1 MTTDEELRAAILR
14 ERSIPDRLPAVLR
27 WVTVTA
33 VNQEEQTMDATG
45 ITDGLEFFD
54 VQLGVGSVVIYP
66 AIGAACLVAI
76 VEGQP
81 SDAFLLSA
89 SEVERIEVTA
99 SASIVMNGGY
109 NGGLINID
117 ALTEKIN
124 TLVDTFNKHT
134 HQVSTT
140 GSATSQTGTA
150 AAITTP
156 ADKLKREDYE
166 DKLITH

>member
-1 MTTDEELRAAILR
+1 MTTDEELREAILR

-45 ITDGLEFFD
+45 VTDGLEFFD
-54 VQLGVGSVVIYP
+54 VQLGVGSFVIYP
-66 AIGAACLVAI
+66 AIGATCLVAI

-99 SASIVMNGGY
+99 STSIVINGGD
-109 NGGLINID
+109 NGGLINIE

-124 TLVDTFNKHT
+124 GLVDTFNKHT
-134 HQVSTT
+134 HLVSGVQP
-140 GSATSQTGTA
+140 GSGSVTA
-150 AAITTP
+150 PAPISKAANFKK
-156 ADKLKREDYE
+156 DDYE
-166 DKLITH
+166 DSKITH

>member
-14 ERSIPDRLPAVLR
+14 GRSIPNQLPAVLR

-33 VNQEEQTMDATG
+33 VNNEEQTMDATG

-54 VQLGVGSVVIYP
+54 VQLGVSSVVIYP
-66 AIGAACLVAI
+66 AIGAVCLVAI

-81 SDAFLLSA
+81 SDAFLISA
-89 SEVERIEVTA
+89 SDVERIEITA
-99 SASIVMNGGY
+99 SASIVMNGGD
-109 NGGLINID
+109 NGGLINIEE
-117 ALTEKIN
+117 LTEKIN
-124 TLVDTFNKHT
+124 LLVDTFNKHT

-140 GSATSQTGTA
+140 GSATSQVGTA
-150 AAITTP
+150 AATSTP
-156 ADKLKREDYE
+156 VDKLRREDYE

>member
-150 AAITTP
+150 AAITAP